1 MQTQQSVDRTINA
14 LDGHGLATTHFS
26 GSNPDGPVV
35 LINSGTAI
43 PRRFYRH
50 FAAYIAERGASLV
63 ITYDYRGIGDSWPD
77 AGRKFHYLMSDWAR
91 LDFPA
96 MLDWISNKHPGRPLH
111 VIGHSF
117 GGQVLGLSEKIDRI
131 DKAITIAAL
140 SGHWR
145 QMAAPERYRVFGM
158 LYVAAPVLGRIYGYM
173 PGKFGLGED
182 MGFAAFSQWA
192 KWCANENYFF
202 DDPALPET
210 EHFSELNCPLLV
222 VGLDDDTW
230 ARPHLIDHLNDHF
243 IKAQHTRWQFSSK
256 DAGDAVGHFN
266 FFKPK
271 YEKSLWK
278 PTVNWLFELP
288 ERS

>member
-1 MQTQQSVDRTINA
+1 MQTPQSVDRTIKA
-14 LDGHGLATTHFS
+14 LDGHNLASTQFF

-35 LINSGTAI
+35 VINSGTAI

-50 FAAYIAERGASLV
+50 FATYMAECGANEV
-63 ITYDYRGIGDSWPD
+63 VTYDYRGIGDSWPD
-77 AGRKFHYLMSDWAR
+77 NGRKFHYMMSDWAR

-96 MLDWISNKHPGRPLH
+96 IVDWAKENHPDKPLH
-111 VIGHSF
+111 MIGHSF
-117 GGQVLGLSEKIDRI
+117 GGQVMGLSEKIKQV

-145 QMAAPERYRVFGM
+145 QMATPERYRVFSM
-158 LYVAAPVLGRIYGYM
+158 LYLAAPIMGRIYGYI
-173 PGKFGLGED
+173 PGRFGLGED
-182 MGFAAFSQWA
+182 MGFAAFTQWA

-202 DDPALPET
+202 DDPTLPET
-210 EHFSELNCPLLV
+210 KHFAGLNCPLLV

-243 IKAQHTRWQFSSK
+243 INAQQTRQQFSPK
-256 DAGDAVGHFN
+256 NAGGPIGHFN

-271 YEKSLWK
+271 FKESLWR
-278 PTVNWLFELP
+278 PTVDWLFDLP
-288 ERS
+288 AQA

>member
-1 MQTQQSVDRTINA
+1 MQATAAIDRKIAARDGFA
-14 LDGHGLATTHFS
+14 LASSHFA
-26 GSNPDGPVV
+26 GPNPDGPVV

-43 PRRFYRH
+43 PRQFYRH
-50 FAAYIAERGASLV
+50 FAAYVASRGASKV
-63 ITYDYRGIGDSWPD
+63 ITYDYRGISGSWPNGD
-77 AGRKFHYLMSDWAR
+77 RSFQYLMSDWAR

-96 MLDWISNKHPGRPLH
+96 MLDWIAENHPNKPLH

-117 GGQVLGLSEKIDRI
+117 GGQVLGLSGEITRI

-145 QMAAPERYRVFGM
+145 QMAAPERYRVFTM
-158 LYVAAPVLGRIYGYM
+158 LYLAAPVLGRIYGYI

-202 DDPALPET
+202 DDPNLPET
-210 EHFSELNCPLLV
+210 KHFASLNCPLLV
-222 VGLDDDTW
+222 IGLDDDTW
-230 ARPHLIDHLNDHF
+230 ARPQLIDHLNDHF
-243 IKAQHTRWQFSSK
+243 INADHTRWQFSPD
-256 DAGDAVGHFN
+256 DAGSPIGHFS

-271 YEKSLWK
+271 FEEKLWK
-278 PTVNWLFELP
+278 PVVDWQFE
-288 ERS
+288 

>member
-1 MQTQQSVDRTINA
+1 MPNSSSVDRTINA
-14 LDGHGLATTHFS
+14 LDGHGLASTHFC

-50 FAAYIAERGASLV
+50 FAAYIAERGASVV

-77 AGRKFHYLMSDWAR
+77 EGRKFYYLMSDWAR

-96 MLDWISNKHPGRPLH
+96 VVDWAQENHPDQSLH

-117 GGQVLGLSEKIDRI
+117 GGQVMGLSERI
-131 DKAITIAAL
+131 EHVDKAITIAAL

-145 QMAAPERYRVFGM
+145 QMAIPERYRVYSM
-158 LYVAAPVLGRIYGYM
+158 MYLAAPVLGRIYGYI
-173 PGKFGLGED
+173 PGRFGLGED
-182 MGFAAFSQWA
+182 MGFAAFSEWA
-192 KWCANENYFF
+192 GWCANENYFF

-210 EHFSELNCPLLV
+210 EHFAKLNCPLLV

-230 ARPHLIDHLNDHF
+230 ARPQLIDHLNGHF
-243 IKAQHTRWQFSSK
+243 TMAEHTRWQFSQE
-256 DAGDAVGHFN
+256 DAGGPVGHFN
-266 FFKPK
+266 FFKSK
-271 YEKSLWK
+271 FERNLWK
-278 PTVNWLFELP
+278 PAIDWLFH
-288 ERS
+288 